1 MVLKIEGMSCQM
13 CAKRVTKA
21 LEGVAGEGNVVIN
34 LEEKTATLSAPRDR
48 EACKAA
54 VAKAGYEVVAVM

>member
-1 MVLKIEGMSCQM
+1 MVLKVEGMMCQM

-21 LEGVAGEGNVVIN
+21 LEGVAGEGTVTIN
-34 LEEKTATLSAPRDR
+34 LEEKTATVAAEADA